1 MERIGIRMLGEFVVV
16 MDGREICGPDC
27 RRGQMWNL
35 LQYLATFRAREIP
48 AAELQ
53 AALWPNG
60 TGNAANAL
68 KNLSTGCAAPL
79 RRRGWRT
86 RGG

>member
-1 MERIGIRMLGEFVVV
+1 MEQIGIRMLGEFVVV

-53 AALWPNG
+53 CGECAEKSGLPAAQRL
-60 TGNAANAL
+60 
-68 KNLSTGCAAPL
+68 
-79 RRRGWRT
+79 
-86 RGG
+86 